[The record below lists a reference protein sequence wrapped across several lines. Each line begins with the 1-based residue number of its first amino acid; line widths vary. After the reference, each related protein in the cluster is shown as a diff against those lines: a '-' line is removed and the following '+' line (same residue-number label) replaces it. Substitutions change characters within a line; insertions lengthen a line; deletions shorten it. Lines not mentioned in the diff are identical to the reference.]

1 MASSPRCHPGRQL
14 SRTRVGAGRHRAKH
28 PLHRGARQDSSTPA
42 ELLEAEDG
50 ILVTSSQLQNEH
62 TFHCPV
68 PSSSVSHSAVP
79 LSLQHPR
86 TVAHQ
91 GPLSVGFSRQQYWSG
106 LPFPS
111 PEDLPH
117 PGIEPKSPALQ
128 VDTLPSEL
136 QGSHQVPDYTILILD
151 C

>member
-62 TFHCPV
+62 TCHCPV
-68 PSSSVSHSAVP
+68 PSRRVSHSAVP